1 MDFIIRI
8 IIISLI
14 VISIILVNNRRK
26 INLFFE
32 KEFILKLL
40 LFAVCLFIKT
50 KKNKNISLKSKFSK
64 FLSDKLLVID
74 LWVLKLRT
82 SNKRKEHI
90 YIRSDK
96 KPPKNP
102 NC

>member
-1 MDFIIRI
+1 MDFIIKI

-14 VISIILVNNRRK
+14 VISFILVNNRRK

-50 KKNKNISLKSKFSK
+50 EKNKNRNI
-64 FLSDKLLVID
+64 
-74 LWVLKLRT
+74 LRIEAPKIN
-82 SNKRKEHI
+82 SSV
-90 YIRSDK
+90 RSFNRRQK
-96 KPPKNP
+96 
-102 NC
+102 